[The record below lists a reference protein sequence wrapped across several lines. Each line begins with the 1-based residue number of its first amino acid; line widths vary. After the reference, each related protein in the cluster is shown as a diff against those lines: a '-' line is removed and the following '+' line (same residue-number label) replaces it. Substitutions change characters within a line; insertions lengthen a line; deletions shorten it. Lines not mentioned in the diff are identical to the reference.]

1 MKKKLIIKKLIIFAF
16 VIFFVGSYINQL
28 ITMRKIENEI
38 ATKQSQLEE
47 IQEKNERLQEEVE
60 KINSNSADYLEKLA
74 RERLGMIKPGEKVV
88 NSSDENNKV
97 PVWSYIV
104 RALFLYQIIS
114 YGTRVIIVNFLPNV

>member
-28 ITMRKIENEI
+28 ITMRKIEYEI

-47 IQEKNERLQEEVE
+47 FQEKNERLQEEVE

-88 NSSDENNKV
+88 NSSDEKEAN
-97 PVWSYIV
+97 
-104 RALFLYQIIS
+104 
-114 YGTRVIIVNFLPNV
+114 PN